1 MKKKAVM
8 IGAVIAVAA
17 AGLLIVP
24 RAMRPKEEAEVV
36 EPPVVRAEQA
46 QIGTVEVSTGL
57 IGTVEPSD
65 VVYIIPKAA
74 GEVTNVAVKAGD
86 VVTEGQLLCEID
98 TKQVD
103 GAKISMDAA
112 AIALQDAK
120 TNLARMEVLYAS
132 GDISAQAFEQV
143 QSAVKS
149 AQLQYDGAKLTYD
162 IQMENSRITAP
173 ISGVVESVDMEVH
186 DLVSQ
191 QNLICVIAGQGGKS
205 VSFAVT
211 ERVAE
216 GLSDGDEIRIE
227 KNGKEYTGTVT
238 QISSMVDQATG
249 LFKVKA
255 SVPEGEDLATG
266 TSVKLYVT
274 SEKAENAVLLPTDT
288 IYHENGESFV
298 YVYDNGIVHKKTVE
312 TGVQDETQV
321 EILSGITLD
330 DQIITTWSPELY
342 EGAPAELA
350 EETETVAEE
359 TKTAITET
367 ETVAE
372 ETVTE
377 ETEAAQTAAQ

>member
-8 IGAVIAVAA
+8 IGAVIAVAV

-74 GEVTNVAVKAGD
+74 GEVTNVAVKEGD

-255 SVPEGEDLATG
+255 SVPGGRRSGNWYFREIICYFREGRKRCAAANGYDLPRKWR
-266 TSVKLYVT
+266 VFCLC
-274 SEKAENAVLLPTDT
+274 L
-288 IYHENGESFV
+288 
-298 YVYDNGIVHKKTVE
+298 
-312 TGVQDETQV
+312 
-321 EILSGITLD
+321 
-330 DQIITTWSPELY
+330 
-342 EGAPAELA
+342 
-350 EETETVAEE
+350 
-359 TKTAITET
+359 
-367 ETVAE
+367 
-372 ETVTE
+372 
-377 ETEAAQTAAQ
+377 

>member
-8 IGAVIAVAA
+8 IGAVIAVAV

-274 SEKAENAVLLPTDT
+274 SEKAENAVSANGYDLPRKWRV
-288 IYHENGESFV
+288 FC
-298 YVYDNGIVHKKTVE
+298 
-312 TGVQDETQV
+312 
-321 EILSGITLD
+321 LCL
-330 DQIITTWSPELY
+330 
-342 EGAPAELA
+342 
-350 EETETVAEE
+350 
-359 TKTAITET
+359 
-367 ETVAE
+367 
-372 ETVTE
+372 
-377 ETEAAQTAAQ
+377 